1 MGRSPSRC
9 SASRTNGLSPKR
21 TAATRVLLAL
31 GARVTVSSTDLQR
44 LAALERDG
52 VVMIPYPGGDR
63 IRAVTH
69 YGIDA
74 ADIDR
79 AIDAT
84 RHALAAVGLAP
95 APAPAAARA

>member
-1 MGRSPSRC
+1 MPFLDALLSR
-9 SASRTNGLSPKR
+9 
-21 TAATRVLLAL
+21 
-31 GARVTVSSTDLQR
+31 
-44 LAALERDG
+44 G
-52 VVMIPYPGGDR
+52 VAMIDYPGGER

-69 YGIDA
+69 YGIDT